1 METIK
6 QLYQQ
11 FLASSGVCTDT
22 RQEVKDKLFFALSGD
37 NFNGNKF
44 AEQAMAKGA
53 LAAVIDDPAYQKE
66 SNYILVDDVLHA
78 LQQLALHHRKQFNI
92 PVIGITGTNGKTTT
106 KELIATVLNSKYNI
120 IATRGNLN
128 NHIGV
133 PLTLLRLT
141 KEAEI
146 AVIEMGANHT
156 GEIATL
162 TKLALPTLG
171 IITNIGKAHLEG
183 FGNFEGVKKTKRELY
198 DFLKLNNGAAFVNYD
213 DELLIALS
221 QGMRVIGYGKN
232 AGDVTGH
239 IINQTPNLTL
249 EVAIGKEKSNIK
261 TRLYGSYNFAN
272 IMAAIA
278 IGNFFSVPVAKI
290 AESITNYSPEN
301 NRSQQL
307 KTQHNK
313 IILDAYNANPVSLS
327 KAITSFWDAKFQNP
341 LLIIG
346 DMFELGKASGEEHQ
360 KIVDLLIS
368 KAFSEVILVGKDFFN
383 TNHPFKAF
391 ETTELAADFLKHYAV
406 TERHILIKGSRGMHL
421 ESLTKYL

>member
-44 AEQAMAKGA
+44 AEQALAKGA
-53 LAAVIDDPAYQKE
+53 LAAVIDDAAYQKE

-78 LQQLALHHRKQFNI
+78 LQQLALHHRKQINI

-106 KELIATVLNSKYNI
+106 KELIATVLNLKYNI
-120 IATRGNLN
+120 IATRGNFN

-133 PLTLLRLT
+133 PLTLLRIT
-141 KEAEI
+141 KETKI
-146 AVIEMGANHT
+146 AVIEMGANHP
-156 GEIATL
+156 GEIETL
-162 TKLALPTLG
+162 TKIALPTHG

-183 FGNFEGVKKTKRELY
+183 FGSFESIKKTKRELY
-198 DFLKLNNGAAFVNYD
+198 DFLKMNNGTAFVNYD

-221 QGMRVIGYGKN
+221 QGMRVIGYGIN

-249 EVAIGKEKSNIK
+249 EVTIGKEKSNIK

-290 AESITNYSPEN
+290 AESIANYTPEN

-327 KAITSFWDAKFQNP
+327 KAIISFWDVKFHNP

-346 DMFELGKASGEEHQ
+346 DMFELGNASAEEHQ
-360 KIVDLLIS
+360 IIVELLVS
-368 KAFSEVILVGKDFFN
+368 KAFNEVILVGKDFFV

-391 ETTELAADFLKHYAV
+391 KTTELAAEYLKKNPV
-406 TERHILIKGSRGMHL
+406 TEKHILIKGSRGMHL

>member
-1 METIK
+1 METIE

-44 AEQAMAKGA
+44 AEQALTKGA
-53 LAAVIDDPAYQKE
+53 MAAVIDDPAYQKN
-66 SNYILVDDVLHA
+66 SSYILVDDVLHS
-78 LQQLALHHRKQFNI
+78 LQQLALHHRKQFII

-106 KELIATVLNSKYNI
+106 KELIATVLNSKFNI

-141 KEAEI
+141 KETEI
-146 AVIEMGANHT
+146 AVIEMGANHL

-162 TKLALPTLG
+162 TNLAIPTHG

-183 FGNFEGVKKTKRELY
+183 FGSFEGVKKTKRELY
-198 DFLKLNNGAAFVNYD
+198 DFLKLNNGTAFVNYD
-213 DELLIALS
+213 DKLLLDLS
-221 QGMRVIGYGKN
+221 QGMRVIGYGIN
-232 AGDVTGH
+232 SGDITGN

-249 EVAIGKEKSNIK
+249 DVSIGKEKSVIK

-278 IGNFFSVPVAKI
+278 IGNHFSVPVAKI
-290 AESITNYSPEN
+290 AESIANYTPEN

-307 KTQHNK
+307 KTQHNE

-327 KAITSFWDAKFQNP
+327 KAIISFWDAKFQNP

-346 DMFELGKASGEEHQ
+346 DMFELGKASAEEHQ

-368 KAFSEVILVGKDFFN
+368 KAFNEVILVGKDFFN
-383 TNHPFKAF
+383 TNHPFNAF
-391 ETTELAADFLKHYAV
+391 ETTELAADYLEHHPV
-406 TERHILIKGSRGMHL
+406 TKRHILIKGSRGMHL
-421 ESLTKYL
+421 ETLTKYL